1 LSNKLFARV
10 VSRYGV
16 QTCIIYIFITF
27 SQMINDNIFWFRWII
42 VVQFL
47 NLYLLLPDLGKKN
60 IIIMIHQNV
69 SILVHTT
76 PLGNNLR
83 ITYASSQIIGNPD
96 NLKVYQCKK
105 TRRPTP
111 QAHMAQN
118 IPPLFLLIF
127 LLTYLF
133 SITCLLFHL
142 FFLSDTNT
150 INKGKS
156 YEIIKILLK
165 IIMQTES

>member
-1 LSNKLFARV
+1 MSNKLFARV

-111 QAHMAQN
+111 QAHMARN